1 MADFPA
7 PIRDRCPS
15 HLNATRNGWRKMT
28 AAALVTLCC
37 AASLHATKDDDTLVL
52 RLKWWHQFQFAGFY
66 AAQAKGYYAEEGL
79 TVRIEEGKPS
89 ISSIDAVLAG
99 DAHFGINDSSI
110 VLRRLKGHPLVACA
124 AILQHTPDI
133 ILSRDDRNIRTPAD
147 LVNTRIMLAGDQG
160 RALLQAML
168 LSEGISPGSVKI
180 VPHTWNIEDLIAKRV
195 DAMTA
200 YATEEPIQMRLRG
213 AEPSMLRSIDYG
225 VDFYGDT
232 LFTTQHQASD
242 HTERTAAF
250 VRASLRGWDY
260 ALKNPGEIIDL
271 ILAMDGVKERAVTR
285 ESLLAEAEAMKPYVL
300 SDVVEIGH
308 MNPGRWEKIARTFVD
323 VGMAPAVLPLD
334 GFIFDAHPDH
344 HTATTRWVLRLGAIV
359 ALLAAFIGLWNL
371 QMRRRVRQRTHELAD
386 EIAQRTRAE
395 AGLRA
400 SEERF
405 RFMFNGAATGIAVTS
420 IDGLFLQA
428 NPAYC
433 TTIGYTENELQGMRL
448 QDILHP
454 EDRSACLDLI
464 RELQAGPEPHF
475 TTEVRCL
482 RKAGGFVWKRASIS
496 IVRSDENSPGSII
509 VVAEDVSARYEAE
522 RELARVNRAQRLLGA
537 CNEALI
543 RAESETE
550 LLHDIC
556 KVAVEIGGYRM
567 AWAGFALQDEA
578 RTICPITY
586 AGAED
591 GYLSAI
597 SLNWDETTPG
607 GQGPAGRTI
616 REGCT
621 TLLAD
626 IENDGDFTFARE
638 PARAHGYR
646 GVICLP
652 LSGELRT
659 HGLLA
664 LYSGEV
670 LDISDDEIKLLEQLA
685 ADLAFGLNILRIR
698 AERQK
703 TQEALIT
710 VARAVSASVG
720 AEFFHQLT
728 HSMVSALG
736 ADIGAVATL
745 DPDDP
750 TLCHT
755 LCVVAGGRRAENFT
769 YSLVGAPCENVA
781 PTQPCIIP
789 RDVQKLYPSSQLM
802 ADLRVEAYVG
812 HPLVTSEGKLLGIMA
827 VLYHQP
833 LDRTDYIA
841 SSLQILATRAASEL
855 DRQQVDSRLREQ
867 AELLDKAQ
875 DAIIV
880 RDLEQRITYWNK
892 SAQRLYGWSTKEA
905 LGRPIAKLLY
915 KEPASFNE
923 ATRQVITKGEWVG
936 ELHQISKKG
945 NTLIVECRWTL
956 VRDNQGVPRAI
967 LAINT
972 DITEKKK
979 LEHQF
984 LRAQRMESIGTL
996 AGGIAH
1002 DLNNVLAPVIMAVD
1016 LLKLSE
1022 VDPQK
1027 LSLLNTISTSSR
1039 RGADMVSQVLSFAR
1053 GMDGRRVEVQL
1064 HHIVNDIEKIVL
1076 ETFPKNIRITTS
1088 IGTDLW
1094 SITGDPTQIHQ
1105 VIINLCVNA
1114 RDAMPGGGDLSIQAE
1129 NVMIDDNYA
1138 TFSLDARPGPYV
1150 SLQIEDTGHGIPGTV
1165 LDKIFDPFFTTKEVG
1180 KGTGLGLSTTLAIVK
1195 SHGGFIQVYSEEN
1208 RGTRFHIHLPAQPAP
1223 EPAPVVTSGSLSPLP
1238 RGNGETILV
1247 IEDEASIRQVSQHI
1261 LEAFGYRVL
1270 TACDGA
1276 AGISLYAENLADIAV
1291 VIIDMMMPVMDGPTA
1306 IHTLI
1311 SMNPSVRI
1319 IAASGI
1325 SANAATA
1332 RAAGPCVKDFL
1343 PKPYSAGALIES
1355 LHRALYT
1362 PGA

>member
-1 MADFPA
+1 ML
-7 PIRDRCPS
+7 CS
-15 HLNATRNGWRKMT
+15 
-28 AAALVTLCC
+28 AAW
-37 AASLHATKDDDTLVL
+37 LHAGTDDTVVL
-52 RLKWWHQFQFAGFY
+52 RLKWWHKFQFAGFY
-66 AAQAKGYYAEEGL
+66 AAQAKGYYAEEHL
-79 TVRIEEGKPS
+79 KVRIEEGKPS
-89 ISSIDAVLAG
+89 ISSIDAVLSG
-99 DAHFGINDSSI
+99 DAHFGVNDSSI
-110 VLRRLKGHPLVACA
+110 ALRRLNGQPLVACA
-124 AILQHTPDI
+124 AILQHAPDI
-133 ILSRDDRNIRTPAD
+133 IMSRQDRNIRTPAD
-147 LVNTRIMLAGDQG
+147 LVNTRIMVGGEQG
-160 RALLQAML
+160 QALLKAML
-168 LSEGISPGSVKI
+168 MREGISADAVKT
-180 VPHTWNIEDLIAKRV
+180 VPHAWNLDDLIQKRV
-195 DAMTA
+195 DALTA
-200 YATEEPIQMRLRG
+200 YITEEPLQMQARG
-213 AEPSMLRSIDYG
+213 VEPAIIRSIDYG

-232 LFTTQHQASD
+232 LFTTEHQASE
-242 HTERTAAF
+242 HPERTAAF
-250 VRASLRGWDY
+250 IRASLRGWEY
-260 ALKNPGEIIDL
+260 ALNNPGEIADL
-271 ILAMDGVKERAVTR
+271 ILAMDGVKQRAVTR
-285 ESLLAEAEAMKPYVL
+285 ESLLAEAVAMKPYVL

-308 MNPGRWEKIARTFVD
+308 MNPGRWEKIARTFVE
-323 VGMAPAVLPLD
+323 VGMAAETVPLT
-334 GFIFDAHPDH
+334 GFIFDPHPDH
-344 HTATTRWVLRLGAIV
+344 ISPTTRWALRVGALTTV
-359 ALLAAFIGLWNL
+359 LAAFIVLWNL
-371 QMRRRVRQRTHELAD
+371 QIRRRVRQRTRELAE

-405 RFMFNGAATGIAVTS
+405 RFMFNGAATGIAVISTE
-420 IDGLFLQA
+420 GFFLQA

-433 TTIGYTENELQGMRL
+433 ATTGYTEADLQGMRL
-448 QDILHP
+448 LDILHP
-454 EDRSACLDLI
+454 DDRPACQALL
-464 RELQAGPEPHF
+464 EGLQAGPDNHF
-475 TTEVRCL
+475 ITEVRCI
-482 RKAGGFVWKRASIS
+482 RKTGGSVWKRSSVS
-496 IVRSDENSPGSII
+496 IVRPAEGRPGSII

-556 KVAVEIGGYRM
+556 QIAVEIGGYRM
-567 AWAGFALQDEA
+567 AWSGFALQDEA
-578 RTICPITY
+578 RSIRPLTH
-586 AGAED
+586 AGAEN
-591 GYLSAI
+591 GYLSQI
-597 SLNWDETTPG
+597 SLSWDENAPG
-607 GQGPAGRTI
+607 GQGPAGQTI

-621 TLLAD
+621 TVFAD
-626 IENDGDFTFARE
+626 IEANDRYTFSRE
-638 PARAHGYR
+638 PARARGYR

-652 LSGELRT
+652 LIGDLRT

-670 LDISDDEIKLLEQLA
+670 LDIGADEIKLLEQLA
-685 ADLAFGLNILRIR
+685 ADLAFGINILRTR
-698 AERQK
+698 SERHK

-720 AEFFHQLT
+720 GEFFSQLT

-745 DPDDP
+745 DPNDP

-755 LCVVAGGRRAENFT
+755 LCVVAGGKRIDNFT

-781 PTQPCIIP
+781 PTHPCIIP
-789 RDVQKLYPSSQLM
+789 RDVQKIHPASKLM

-812 HPLVTSEGKLLGIMA
+812 HPLVTAEGKLLGIMA

-855 DRQQVDSRLREQ
+855 DRQQVDTRLREQ

-880 RDLEQRITYWNK
+880 RDLGHRITYWNK
-892 SAQRLYGWSTKEA
+892 SSERLYGWSAKEA
-905 LGRPIAKLLY
+905 VGRSIGQLLY
-915 KEPASFNE
+915 KEPTSFLD

-936 ELHQISKKG
+936 ELHQINKKG
-945 NTLIVECRWTL
+945 AALIVECRWTL
-956 VRDNQGVPRAI
+956 VRDAQGVPHSI

-972 DITEKKK
+972 DITDKKK

-1016 LLKLSE
+1016 LLKLTE
-1022 VDPQK
+1022 ADPHK
-1027 LSLLNTISTSSR
+1027 LNLLNTVSTSAR

-1064 HHIVNDIEKIVL
+1064 RHIVHDVEKIVL
-1076 ETFPKNIRITTS
+1076 ETFPKNIRITTG

-1094 SITGDPTQIHQ
+1094 SLTGDPTQIHQ
-1105 VIINLCVNA
+1105 VLINLCVNA
-1114 RDAMPGGGDLSIQAE
+1114 RDAMPDGGELSIKAE
-1129 NVMIDDNYA
+1129 NVLIDDDYA
-1138 TFSLDARPGPYV
+1138 TFNIDARPGPYV
-1150 SLQIEDTGHGIPGTV
+1150 ALQIDDTGQGIPGAV
-1165 LDKIFDPFFTTKEVG
+1165 IDKIFDPFFTTKEVG

-1208 RGTRFHIHLPAQPAP
+1208 QGTRFHIHLPAQPAP
-1223 EPAPVVTSGSLSPLP
+1223 ASGTTELTGSFTPLP
-1238 RGNGETILV
+1238 RGNGETVLI

-1276 AGISLYAENLADIAV
+1276 AGVALYTENQADIAV
-1291 VIIDMMMPVMDGPTA
+1291 VLIDMMMPVMDGPTA
-1306 IHTLI
+1306 IHTII
-1311 SMNPSVRI
+1311 SLNPRVRI

-1325 SANAATA
+1325 LANAATA

-1343 PKPYSAGALIES
+1343 PKPYGAGALIES
-1355 LHRALYT
+1355 LHRALEENED
-1362 PGA
+1362 